1 MKPNNEQIDN
11 TSYYKLPCGR
21 YLEDFIHE
29 KCLNFA
35 AGSALKYLW
44 RAGKKDGESTSK
56 DMDKCMHYCK
66 FIARRHDCSINE
78 VFNEIKLSYDKA
90 MTWGFTK
97 EQIVNIQGNLMQMKG
112 DK

>member
-21 YLEDFIHE
+21 NLEDFIYE
-29 KCLNFA
+29 QRLDFSS
-35 AGSALKYLW
+35 GSALKYLW

-66 FIARRHDCSINE
+66 FIAKKSCCSTEKVLDE
-78 VFNEIKLSYDKA
+78 VRSLRDKA
-90 MTWGFTK
+90 MTWGFVKVQTV
-97 EQIVNIQGNLMQMKG
+97 IV
-112 DK
+112 